1 MHTSLPLKE
10 PGEICAIEL
19 IKAGLDKENRGDVA
33 CIDRSEVM
41 MCQRGIKMPFTQFG
55 FFNDFNINSALSQK
69 KAIFYL
75 HFFGPCD
82 YYKCQ
87 KLFNAHKSLP

>member
-1 MHTSLPLKE
+1 MTSLGHTPSLLKE
-10 PGEICAIEL
+10 PGEICATEL

-33 CIDRSEVM
+33 RIDRTEVM
-41 MCQRGIKMPFTQFG
+41 ICQRGIKMPFTQFG

-75 HFFGPCD
+75 HFFWT
-82 YYKCQ
+82 
-87 KLFNAHKSLP
+87 L